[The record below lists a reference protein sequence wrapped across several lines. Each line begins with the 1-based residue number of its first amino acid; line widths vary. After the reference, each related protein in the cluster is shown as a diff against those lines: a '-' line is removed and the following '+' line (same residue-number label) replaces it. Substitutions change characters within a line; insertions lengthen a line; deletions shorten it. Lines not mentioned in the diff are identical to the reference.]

1 MMEIKFRVCDY
12 EMTKNKVKQEL
23 MGECLAY
30 VMFGQGISPNRVEDM
45 IEESFKAGYEE
56 AINNYCEP
64 FVSKENQD

>member
-1 MMEIKFRVCDY
+1 MD
-12 EMTKNKVKQEL
+12 KNKVKQGL

-45 IEESFKAGYEE
+45 IKESFKAGYEE

-64 FVSKENQD
+64 FISKENQD